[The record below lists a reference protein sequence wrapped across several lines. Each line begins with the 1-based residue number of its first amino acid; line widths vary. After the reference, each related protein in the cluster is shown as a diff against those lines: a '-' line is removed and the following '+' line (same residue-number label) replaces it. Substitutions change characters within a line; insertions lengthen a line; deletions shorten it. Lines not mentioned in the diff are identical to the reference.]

1 MNEREVRDW
10 GETEGGRE
18 SEGRKRERMKGG
30 RERMKWGGGGDRE
43 IGLVG
48 SEKRRKKA
56 VKKESKLQIAYSYLQ
71 KRLNC
76 I

>member
-1 MNEREVRDW
+1 MG
-10 GETEGGRE
+10 GEEI
-18 SEGRKRERMKGG
+18 K
-30 RERMKWGGGGDRE
+30 RE